1 MKILKLEDLVTFKTV
16 PSLFNT
22 KNGTLPSNF
31 QRLFFEKESKIC
43 THQKKSIIKFPSV
56 HS

>member
-16 PSLFNT
+16 PLLFNA
-22 KNGTLPSNF
+22 KNGSLPSNF

-43 THQKKSIIKFPSV
+43 TYQMKIIIKFLSV
-56 HS
+56 QS